1 MHLNFHINTTIE
13 VDDAQ
18 PCYAHVKGP
27 YFLPLFKL
35 KENGFITKY
44 FSELVVM
51 IEFLGNLK
59 VNGGFHSNPISELI
73 DLMALS

>member
-1 MHLNFHINTTIE
+1 MHLDFHINTIIE

-59 VNGGFHSNPISELI
+59 WGFSLQSN
-73 DLMALS
+73 

>member
-1 MHLNFHINTTIE
+1 MHLDFHINTTIE

-35 KENGFITKY
+35 KENGIIAKY
-44 FSELVVM
+44 FSEL
-51 IEFLGNLK
+51 
-59 VNGGFHSNPISELI
+59 SY
-73 DLMALS
+73 D